1 MPPMPPPTIPTDT
14 CSITDEFRASARSR
28 RCHRNQEDIV
38 STTQTRISKLGTVV
52 IPVSDQD
59 RAIEFYV
66 EALGFGKRADVPF
79 GNGYRWVE
87 VGPADAATTIA
98 IVPPPPGKPTGNV
111 ETGIGL
117 HTDDIDAVHAD
128 LKARGVDV
136 DEEISRMGDPVP
148 PLFWFRDPDGNTLM
162 VVEVS

>member
-1 MPPMPPPTIPTDT
+1 
-14 CSITDEFRASARSR
+14 
-28 RCHRNQEDIV
+28 V
-38 STTQTRISKLGTVV
+38 STTRTRINKVGTVV

-66 EALGFGKRADVPF
+66 DTLGFEKRTDVAF
-79 GNGYRWVE
+79 GEGYRWVE
-87 VGPADAATTIA
+87 VAPAGAVTTLA
-98 IVPPPPGKPTGNV
+98 IVPPPPGKPVGGA

-117 HTDDIDAVHAD
+117 NTEDIDADHAD

-136 DEEISRMGDPVP
+136 DPEVSRMGDPVP

-162 VVEVS
+162 VVEAR